1 MSLNFS
7 VGDLTVHRIV
17 ELTAPF
23 LPALEFLPNLTP
35 QLLEEN
41 RPWLQSH
48 SLDQADA
55 FILCYQSYVVRTPH
69 HNILVDTCLGNHK
82 HRPRPEWDMK
92 TDTNFMRALNAAG
105 LRVEDIDYVM
115 CTHMHGD
122 HVGWNTQQVDGRW
135 VPTFPNARYIFGE
148 KEHHAISQLHQLN
161 GDPVYEDSV
170 LPIVA
175 AGRAEIVK
183 DDYQL
188 GDHVRLI
195 PTPGHTDGHVSFC
208 FGKHRDELVMTG
220 DLVHVPIQT
229 RYPELSFSR
238 DKDPVLAAKTRR
250 DFFERYCDTSTLC
263 CTAHFPSPSVGRVK
277 RWGDG
282 YRLESIE

>member
-1 MSLNFS
+1 MPLNFR

-23 LPALEFLPNLTP
+23 LHAFEFLPDLTP

-41 RPWLQSH
+41 RHWLQPQA
-48 SLDQADA
+48 LDDSDA
-55 FILCYQSYVVRTPH
+55 FILCYQSYVVCTPH
-69 HNILVDTCLGNHK
+69 HNILVDSCLGNHK
-82 HRPRPEWDMK
+82 SRPRPEWHMK
-92 TDTNFMRALNAAG
+92 TDSTYMQALHTAG
-105 LRVEDIDYVM
+105 LRVEDIDYVL

-122 HVGWNTQQVDGRW
+122 HVGWNTQLRDGRW
-135 VPTFPNARYIFGE
+135 VPTFPNARYIFGQ
-148 KEHHAISQLHQLN
+148 KEHDSISQLHQLN

-175 AGRAEIVK
+175 AGRAEIVGN
-183 DDYQL
+183 DYQL
-188 GDHVRLI
+188 GDHVRLL
-195 PTPGHTDGHVSFC
+195 PTPGHTDGHISFC
-208 FGKHRDELVMTG
+208 FGKQRDELVMTG
-220 DLVHVPIQT
+220 DLVHVPLQT

-238 DKDPVLAAKTRR
+238 DKDPALAAKTRR

-263 CTAHFPSPSVGRVK
+263 CTAHFPSPSAGRIK

-282 YRLESIE
+282 YRLENIE